1 DDPILIEGDIAIDSE
16 AERNADPCTSHG
28 CKWGKYTD
36 GKVYIPYY
44 IASHFSSR
52 EKSIIT
58 RGLESFSSFSC
69 IRFRP
74 SRSSD
79 RDWLSIE
86 SQNGCFSAI
95 GRRGGKQVLSLAR
108 RGCLYHGTV
117 QHELLHALGFN
128 HEQTRSDRDNHIK
141 VLLHNVQSG
150 MEHNFRKKATLNQGT
165 PYDYNSVMQYHKYA
179 FSKNNQP
186 TMLPIPNSNVSFGN
200 AKEMSRNDIAR
211 LNTLYKCFRSSDDPI
226 LIEGDIAIDSEA
238 ERNADPCTSRGC
250 KWGKYT
256 DGKVYIPYYIASHFS
271 SREKSIITR
280 GLESFSSFSCI
291 RFRPSRS
298 SDRDWLS
305 IESQNGCYSYVG
317 RRGGKQVVSLAR
329 RGCLYHGTVQH
340 ELLHALGF
348 NHEQTRSDRDN
359 HIKVLLQN
367 VQSGMEHNFRKI
379 ATLNQG
385 TPYDYNSVMQ
395 YHKYAFSKNNQPTML
410 PIPNSN
416 VSFGNAKE
424 MSRNDIA
431 RLNTLYKCCEC
442 LHEHIR
448 NTCYKYSLYS
458 AL

>member
-1 DDPILIEGDIAIDSE
+1 MSVFRFSALAVLLLSAYCWADSEVRPPPGLCLNNSYTPVTTTIHSQTLCHEIKVIRSNDDPILIEGDIAVDSE
-16 AERNADPCTSHG
+16 M
-28 CKWGKYTD
+28 
-36 GKVYIPYY
+36 
-44 IASHFSSR
+44 
-52 EKSIIT
+52 EK
-58 RGLESFSSFSC
+58 
-69 IRFRP
+69 
-74 SRSSD
+74 
-79 RDWLSIE
+79 
-86 SQNGCFSAI
+86 
-95 GRRGGKQVLSLAR
+95 
-108 RGCLYHGTV
+108 
-117 QHELLHALGFN
+117 
-128 HEQTRSDRDNHIK
+128 
-141 VLLHNVQSG
+141 
-150 MEHNFRKKATLNQGT
+150 
-165 PYDYNSVMQYHKYA
+165 
-179 FSKNNQP
+179 
-186 TMLPIPNSNVSFGN
+186 
-200 AKEMSRNDIAR
+200 
-211 LNTLYKCFRSSDDPI
+211 
-226 LIEGDIAIDSEA
+226 
-238 ERNADPCTSRGC
+238 NADPCTSRGC

-271 SREKSIITR
+271 SREKAIITR

-305 IESQNGCYSYVG
+305 IESQNGCYSFVG

-359 HIKVLLQN
+359 HIRVLLQN

-410 PIPNSN
+410 PIPNAN

-431 RLNTLYKCCEC
+431 RLNTLYGCCEC
-442 LHEHIR
+442 CQYQRIY
-448 NTCYKYSLYS
+448 TPAYS
-458 AL
+458 ACLEFVLNSAFA